1 MTAAGRTALAATLLA
16 RINDNAAG
24 EISAADVRTILTDMI
39 DSDVN
44 STDDDVG
51 TLITGSDP
59 TGTIYQRNASG
70 SLVPAALTETT
81 TTVTATKSVETPPSA
96 LRIGGGITVSS
107 GLNTLV
113 FKQAGGTSQS
123 IISMMGYTSTGSETP
138 IFYKLATEVQFPV
151 TTVFDTQ
158 LTEPQTITFVP
169 AVASSFVT
177 KFMFRP
183 AEAGTLRVEGFTGTD
198 VNGDLV
204 VDETFTVSAGQVGT
218 NVEFE
223 VPSPVLSFIG
233 DQFTVRASGID
244 VFGGLQTVT
253 DYNGQTLPFVT
264 LIGHVVTNVQYTTVD
279 TFNAHFGAD
288 TAIPAS
294 VVTALT
300 GLTGSDRLSYNALR
314 ETPQIPAQA
323 DQHFISAEF
332 INSTRT
338 LRFTRENTNTL
349 DVIIPESTSGFLAPA
364 ITEFSL
370 PGTPSRIDTTDDL
383 IGDVNIRFHVSNSAN
398 INTLTLEVN
407 GINVGNVAFGSDGV
421 LTEAINISSGEWTS
435 IITADSTKA
444 EFQLVGTD
452 KDTPAGAVTSATIE
466 VTIRDQTDDEFF
478 YYGTSSTNNPASVS
492 LASLSKLTA
501 ATGDFNLNDITTTAG
516 HFIILLYPQD
526 HALTSLRNRRVNDE
540 EVLTTFTETTSVR
553 TENSQAFDSRV
564 FGPTTG
570 SLTQRYAITLA

>member
-1 MTAAGRTALAATLLA
+1 MTAAGRTTLAATLLA

-24 EISAADVRTILTDMI
+24 EISAADVRAILTDMI

-59 TGTIYQRNASG
+59 EGTIYQRDSGG
-70 SLVPAALTETT
+70 SLIPAALTETT

-113 FKQAGGTSQS
+113 FKRAGGTAQS
-123 IISMMGYTSTGSETP
+123 IVSMIGYTSTGSETP
-138 IFYKLATEVQFPV
+138 VFYDLATETQFPV

-158 LTEPQTITFVP
+158 LTEPVTITFVP
-169 AVASSFVT
+169 AVADSFVT

-183 AEAGTLRVEGFTGTD
+183 AESGTLRVEGFTGTD

-223 VPSPVLSFIG
+223 VPSPVLSFVG
-233 DQFTVRASGID
+233 DQFTIRASGID
-244 VFGGLQTVT
+244 VFGGVQTVT

-264 LIGHVVTNVQYTTVD
+264 LIGHVVTQVQYTTVN
-279 TFNAHFGAD
+279 TFNTHFGAD
-288 TAIPAS
+288 SGIPAS

-314 ETPQIPAQA
+314 ETPTIPLQA
-323 DQHFISAEF
+323 DQHFTSAVF
-332 INSTRT
+332 TNSNRT
-338 LRFTRENTNTL
+338 LRFTRENGNVL
-349 DVIIPESTSGFLAPA
+349 DVIIPESTSGFLAPS

-383 IGDVNIRFHVSNSAN
+383 IGDLNIRFHLTNGAN
-398 INTLTLEVN
+398 INTLTLEGN
-407 GINVGNVAFGSDGV
+407 GVNVGNVAFSSDGV
-421 LTEAINISSGEWTS
+421 LTEAINISSAEWTS
-435 IITADSTKA
+435 ITTADGTKVD
-444 EFQLVGTD
+444 FQLVGTD
-452 KDTPAGAVTSATIE
+452 KDTPAGAVTSAI
-466 VTIRDQTDDEFF
+466 VSVAIRDQTDDEFF
-478 YYGTSSTNNPASVS
+478 YYGTSSTNNPSTVS

-501 ATGDFNLNDITTTAG
+501 ATGDFNLDDITTTAG
-516 HFIILLYPQD
+516 HFIILLAPQD
-526 HALTSLRNRRVNDE
+526 HDITSLRNRRLNDE
-540 EVLTTFTETTSVR
+540 EVLSTYTETTSVR
-553 TENSQAFDSRV
+553 TENGQAFDSYV

-570 SLTQRYAITLA
+570 SLTVQYAITLA